1 MELWVELR
9 ALQLNLAKVEEPI
22 RNRVAESVLIQL
34 ELTELIDVDCVELD
48 FTSWLHEGLV
58 VIEKD
63 FRLKVDELDVIEFKG
78 KGVGLKISGDAIV
91 PDWAWMV
98 IMARLEG
105 AKFVVVGGIKG
116 ALNEAL
122 RMGIEKINLEEFR
135 DKRVIVRGCDSASGP
150 EGLLLFQA
158 KLQPIVK
165 SIMFGEACSTVP
177 VFKKK

>member
-1 MELWVELR
+1 MEVQ
-9 ALQLNLAKVEEPI
+9 ALQLNLAEVEYPI
-22 RNRVAESVLIQL
+22 RNRVAESGLIQL
-34 ELTELIDVDCVELD
+34 ELSEFISVDCVELD

-63 FRLKVDELDVIEFKG
+63 LRKRAEELDVEQYRG
-78 KGVGLKISGDAIV
+78 KGVGLKISDDAIV

-98 IMARLEG
+98 ISARLEC
-105 AKFVVVGGIKG
+105 AEFVVVGGVEG
-116 ALNEAL
+116 ARNEAL
-122 RMGIEKINLEEFR
+122 RRGIENIDLEEYR

>member
-1 MELWVELR
+1 MEVR
-9 ALQLNLAKVEEPI
+9 ALQLNLAEVEDSI
-22 RNRVAESVLIQL
+22 RNRVAESGLIQL
-34 ELTELIDVDCVELD
+34 ELSELITVDCVELD
-48 FTSWLHEGLV
+48 FTSLLQEGLV
-58 VIEKD
+58 LIEKD
-63 FRLKVDELDVIEFKG
+63 FRQSVEELEAEQFKG

-98 IMARLEG
+98 ITARLDG
-105 AKFVVVGGIKG
+105 AEFVVVGGLDG
-116 ALNEAL
+116 ARNEAL
-122 RMGIEKINLEEFR
+122 RRGIESIDLNDYK
-135 DKRVIVRGCDSASGP
+135 DKRVIVRGCDKASGP